1 MTQEPNSIATG
12 GDRLPDSPMM
22 SILYPTYAYHHPRRQ
37 AWRIQIQGNLH
48 RALPVSLA
56 KRLMLK
62 GLRRAL
68 KMPPET
74 SDGRIFQSR
83 VDGFLV
89 TPESGTKVR
98 VVADSFVYQIR
109 QRSKRSGLF
118 QGRIDV
124 PLSML
129 PLESPSKSSNA
140 PRRNSDSTDSQGTR
154 SWHLPSRNGVFT
166 LHTDLEFGSAVGKV
180 YVADRTGLS
189 VITDID
195 DTIKITDVT
204 SRSRMLSRTFLEP
217 FEPIEGMAALYQQL
231 HQQGAMFHYVSS
243 SPWQIYVPLQ
253 EFLDEHG
260 FPGGSMHLKWFRL
273 RDEFFKR
280 WSIIRKKSKA
290 GTIVTMIKRM
300 PQRTF
305 LLIGDSGERDPEI
318 YAKIAKRFPRQVRE
332 VWIRDIAGNPM
343 TDIRREQLASW
354 MRGIPLRVFSDPTEL
369 VANGLNE

>member
-1 MTQEPNSIATG
+1 MTQETHAMTPENDPAQVA
-12 GDRLPDSPMM
+12 PVQ

-37 AWRIQIQGNLH
+37 AWRIQVQGNLY
-48 RALPVSLA
+48 RKLPVSLA

-68 KMPPET
+68 QMPPET
-74 SDGRIFQSR
+74 SDGRVFESR

-89 TPESGTKVR
+89 TPEKGTKVR
-98 VVADSFVYQIR
+98 VMADNFVYRLR

-118 QGRIDV
+118 QGRIDI
-124 PLSML
+124 PLSMIQLTEAVQPNDL
-129 PLESPSKSSNA
+129 PKPDSPKLSSL
-140 PRRNSDSTDSQGTR
+140 GLGY
-154 SWHLPSRNGVFT
+154 WVIPSRSSVFE
-166 LHTDLEFGSAVGKV
+166 LQTDLEFGATTGKV
-180 YVADRTGLS
+180 YIADRTGLS

-217 FEPIEGMAALYQQL
+217 FEPIEGMASLYQKL
-231 HQQGAMFHYVSS
+231 HRQGAMFHYVSS
-243 SPWQIYVPLQ
+243 SPWQIFGPLQ
-253 EFLDEHG
+253 EFLDENG

-280 WSIIRKKSKA
+280 WSIIRRKSKA
-290 GTIVTMIKRM
+290 GTIVAMIKRM

-332 VWIRDIAGNPM
+332 VWIRDVAGNPM
-343 TDIRREQLASW
+343 TDLRRDRLVAW
-354 MRGIPLRVFSDPTEL
+354 MGAIPLRVFCEPKEL
-369 VANGLNE
+369 LAVL

>member
-1 MTQEPNSIATG
+1 MIQEPNSTATG
-12 GDRLPDSPMM
+12 DDRVPDSPMK

-37 AWRIQIQGNLH
+37 AWRIQVQGNLH
-48 RALPVSLA
+48 RSLPVSLA

-98 VVADSFVYQIR
+98 VVADGFVYQIR
-109 QRSKRSGLF
+109 ARSKRSGLF

-124 PLSML
+124 PLSLL
-129 PLESPSKSSNA
+129 PLDESTANETTPQKNPA
-140 PRRNSDSTDSQGTR
+140 FMGSQDGR
-154 SWHLPSRNGVFT
+154 SWQIPSRNGVFT
-166 LHTDLEFGSAVGKV
+166 LNTDLEFGSAVGKV

-243 SPWQIYVPLQ
+243 SPWQIYLPLQ

-260 FPGGSMHLKWFRL
+260 FPGGSIHLKWFRL

-318 YAKIAKRFPRQVRE
+318 YAKIAKRFSRQVRE
-332 VWIRDIAGNPM
+332 VWIRDIPGNPM
-343 TDIRREQLASW
+343 TDLRRERLASW
-354 MRGIPLRVFSDPTEL
+354 MKGIPLRVFTEPTEL
-369 VANGLNE
+369 VTNE

>member
-1 MTQEPNSIATG
+1 
-12 GDRLPDSPMM
+12 
-22 SILYPTYAYHHPRRQ
+22 
-37 AWRIQIQGNLH
+37 
-48 RALPVSLA
+48 VSLG

-74 SDGRIFQSR
+74 SDGRIFESR

-98 VVADSFVYQIR
+98 VIADGFVYQIR

-129 PLESPSKSSNA
+129 PLDETSQVEVATSETSTSP
-140 PRRNSDSTDSQGTR
+140 DSQQAK
-154 SWHLPSRNGVFT
+154 SWQILSRNGVLD
-166 LHTDLEFGSAVGKV
+166 LHTDTEFGSSLGKV
-180 YVADRTGLS
+180 YFADRTGLS

-217 FEPIEGMAALYQQL
+217 FEPIEGMAALYQKL
-231 HQQGAMFHYVSS
+231 HQDGAMFHYVSS
-243 SPWQIYVPLQ
+243 SPWQIYLPLQ
-253 EFLDEHG
+253 QFLDDHG

-290 GTIVTMIKRM
+290 GTIETMIKRM

-343 TDIRREQLASW
+343 SDMRQEQLARW
-354 MRGIPLRVFSDPTEL
+354 MRGIPLRVFRDPSEL
-369 VANGLNE
+369 LPGL

>member
-1 MTQEPNSIATG
+1 MTQETHAMTPEN
-12 GDRLPDSPMM
+12 DPVRDPPVQ

-37 AWRIQIQGNLH
+37 AWRIQVQGILH
-48 RALPVSLA
+48 RKLPVSLA

-68 KMPPET
+68 QMPPET
-74 SDGRIFQSR
+74 SDGRVFESR
-83 VDGFLV
+83 VDGFLA
-89 TPESGTKVR
+89 TPEKGTKVR
-98 VVADSFVYQIR
+98 IMADNFVYRLR

-118 QGRIDV
+118 QGRIDI
-124 PLSML
+124 PLSMIQLTESIRKDEL
-129 PLESPSKSSNA
+129 PKLDSSGL
-140 PRRNSDSTDSQGTR
+140 DSYGLDS
-154 SWHLPSRNGVFT
+154 WVIPSRSSVFE
-166 LHTDLEFGSAVGKV
+166 LQTDLEFGAATGKV
-180 YVADRTGLS
+180 YIADRTGLS

-217 FEPIEGMAALYQQL
+217 FEPIEGMASLYQKL

-243 SPWQIYVPLQ
+243 SPWQIFGPLQ
-253 EFLDEHG
+253 EFLDENG

-280 WSIIRKKSKA
+280 WSIIRRKSKA
-290 GTIVTMIKRM
+290 GTIVAMLKRM

-318 YAKIAKRFPRQVRE
+318 YAKIAKRFPQQVRE
-332 VWIRDIAGNPM
+332 VWIRDVAGNPM
-343 TDIRREQLASW
+343 TDLRRDRLIGW
-354 MRGIPLRVFSDPTEL
+354 MGAIPLRVFCEPEEL
-369 VANGLNE
+369 LAVL

>member
-1 MTQEPNSIATG
+1 MTPDDVPFQEPPIQSV
-12 GDRLPDSPMM
+12 
-22 SILYPTYAYHHPRRQ
+22 LYPTYAYHHPRRQ
-37 AWRIQIQGNLH
+37 AWRIQVQGSLH
-48 RALPVSLA
+48 RNMPVSLA

-68 KMPPET
+68 KMPPDT
-74 SDGRIFQSR
+74 SNGRVFQSR

-89 TPESGTKVR
+89 APEIGAKVR
-98 VVADSFVYQIR
+98 VLADNFVYRLR

-124 PLSML
+124 PLAMIQLSPTSEPTSEPTTEM
-129 PLESPSKSSNA
+129 PGIESWKIPCQSA
-140 PRRNSDSTDSQGTR
+140 I
-154 SWHLPSRNGVFT
+154 FE
-166 LHTDLEFGSAVGKV
+166 LHTDEEFGATMGKV

-217 FEPIEGMAALYQQL
+217 FEPIEGMAYLYRKL

-243 SPWQIYVPLQ
+243 SPWQIFQPLQ
-253 EFLDEHG
+253 AFLDEHG

-273 RDEFFKR
+273 RDQFFKR
-280 WSIIRKKSKA
+280 WAIIRRKSKA
-290 GTIVTMIKRM
+290 GTIVSMIKRM

-332 VWIRDIAGNPM
+332 IWIRDIPGNPM
-343 TDIRREQLASW
+343 TDVRRDRLVRS
-354 MRGIPLRVFSDPTEL
+354 MKDIPLRVFTDPSQIALPT
-369 VANGLNE
+369 ANSLNT

>member
-1 MTQEPNSIATG
+1 
-12 GDRLPDSPMM
+12 
-22 SILYPTYAYHHPRRQ
+22 
-37 AWRIQIQGNLH
+37 
-48 RALPVSLA
+48 
-56 KRLMLK
+56 
-62 GLRRAL
+62 
-68 KMPPET
+68 
-74 SDGRIFQSR
+74 
-83 VDGFLV
+83 
-89 TPESGTKVR
+89 
-98 VVADSFVYQIR
+98 
-109 QRSKRSGLF
+109 
-118 QGRIDV
+118 
-124 PLSML
+124 
-129 PLESPSKSSNA
+129 
-140 PRRNSDSTDSQGTR
+140 
-154 SWHLPSRNGVFT
+154 
-166 LHTDLEFGSAVGKV
+166 LEFGSAVGKV